1 MAYHPFFI
9 ENSLHFHAYTKIR
22 NAKPFLHFTP
32 AVIFLFHSV
41 FACAAPACIKEALL
55 FIFDKTPLSPLSF
68 ASLII
73 EGLAGTLST
82 SLFIYVFSAFHRC
95 HLIHALQSPL
105 CDLLLFNK
113 YAGAIFPSAA
123 AITLPT
129 LPADLA
135 GHNSGLS
142 VNKHIAKPL
151 SMAEQGHSFDPFEFY
166 CGEIDGGN
174 AQELARLTD
183 STFSTLFQR
192 TKKQENLS
200 G

>member
-1 MAYHPFFI
+1 MQ
-9 ENSLHFHAYTKIR
+9 SL
-22 NAKPFLHFTP
+22 FLHFTP

-55 FIFDKTPLSPLSF
+55 FIFDKAPLFPLFRFADHRRAGRNPVNLSF
-68 ASLII
+68 IHASC
-73 EGLAGTLST
+73 
-82 SLFIYVFSAFHRC
+82 AFCRC
-95 HLIHALQSPL
+95 HLPHALQSPL
-105 CDLLLFNK
+105 RDLPLLNCRPK
-113 YAGAIFPSAA
+113 YAGTIFPGAA
-123 AITLPT
+123 AITFST

-142 VNKHIAKPL
+142 VNKHIAKPF